1 MIPVMPGTYT
11 VSLSMV
17 TREGMTDLAGPVEF
31 QAKALGISTLP
42 AENTAE
48 LLAFQSDVSALA
60 GTMTAAENFA
70 DELQKKVVLIRQ
82 TLHHTPGAPED
93 LMKKAADI
101 NQQLLDVI
109 FVFEGPEARASREEI
124 PPGPMPLNR
133 RLGSLVYAHY
143 ASTSEVT
150 QTEKNNF
157 TILKDE
163 LQPVLDNLNHIHQE
177 IEDLNT
183 ALDKIGAPW
192 TPGRIP
198 SWKQW
203 SGN

>member
-1 MIPVMPGTYT
+1 MIPAMPGNYT

-17 TREGMTDLAGPVEF
+17 TREGEKELAGPVEF
-31 QAKALGISTLP
+31 KAKALGISTLP

-48 LLAFQSDVSALA
+48 LMAFQSDVSALA

-82 TLHHTPGAPED
+82 TLHNIPGAPEGLINKATD
-93 LMKKAADI
+93 L
-101 NQQLLDVI
+101 NQELLDVI

-124 PPGPMPLNR
+124 PPRPMPLNR

-143 ASTSEVT
+143 ASTSQVT

-163 LQPVLDNLNHIHQE
+163 LQPVLDKLNRIHQE
-177 IEDLNT
+177 IGNLNKE
-183 ALDKIGAPW
+183 LDKIGAPW

-198 SWKQW
+198 SWK
-203 SGN
+203 